1 MIRILK
7 DCVLCGVRVHA
18 GETFPIVDIPESDIH
33 IVIGAGFAEQF
44 TPEVKTPEEQTV
56 VETPENTYK
65 NVVTADTDNEP
76 SKTETAPKKAKKRKG
91 KA

>member
-18 GETFPIVDIPESDIH
+18 GETFPIVDIPESDLH

-44 TPEVKTPEEQTV
+44 TPEVKTPESASEDL
-56 VETPENTYK
+56 
-65 NVVTADTDNEP
+65 VTADTDNEP
-76 SKTETAPKKAKKRKG
+76 PKTETAPKKAKKRKN

>member
-7 DCVLCGVRVHA
+7 DCVLCGVRVHV
-18 GETFPIVDIPESDIH
+18 GETFPIVDIPESDLH

-44 TPEVKTPEEQTV
+44 TPEVKTPEEPTA
-56 VETPENTYK
+56 VETPETDIK
-65 NVVTADTDNEP
+65 DATAADADNEP
-76 SKTETAPKKAKKRKG
+76 PKTETEPKKAKKRKN